1 MARNAG
7 SRSTASCTR
16 RAAGRGR
23 ALGVEL
29 DVFSTL
35 QEDRERL
42 SAAEGRIAE
51 IIVNDFEFAVNASII
66 ALAAVSPPTVTR
78 FCRRLGCESFSDF
91 KVQLARTAHIGV
103 RYLKPESQSTGPAD
117 VAQDVIA
124 KAQNALFLLH
134 RSLDIA
140 AINSAAERIA
150 GAEMI
155 YAFGSGG
162 NSSMIA
168 GELQNRLFR
177 LGLRVTASADH
188 GMQLMMAAAA
198 RPSDVLIGSSFSG
211 RNAELVRAFALAR
224 ESKVTTIALTQ
235 TGSPVAAA
243 AEIVVPV
250 DLPEGNNIYR
260 PTSTRIA
267 YIAVVDILASLV
279 AYAIQPKAAAT
290 LRRIK
295 QQLVAHRDGDDR
307 QLLGD

>member
-1 MARNAG
+1 M
-7 SRSTASCTR
+7 
-16 RAAGRGR
+16 
-23 ALGVEL
+23 
-29 DVFSTL
+29 DIFSTL
-35 QEDRERL
+35 QEEKARL
-42 SAAEGRIAE
+42 SPSENRIAD
-51 IIVNDFEFAVNASII
+51 ILLNDFEFAVNASII
-66 ALAAVSPPTVTR
+66 ELAEKADVSPPTVTR

-91 KVQLARTAHIGV
+91 KVQLARTAYVGM
-103 RYLKPESQSTGPAD
+103 RYLKPEPKSTNPGD
-117 VAQDVIA
+117 VAQDIIT

-134 RSLDIA
+134 RSLDLA
-140 AINSAAERIA
+140 AIELAAERLSRA
-150 GAEMI
+150 DMI

-168 GELQNRLFR
+168 SELQNRLFR
-177 LGLRVTASADH
+177 FGLHVTASSDH

-198 RPSDVLIGSSFSG
+198 KSTDVLIGSSFTG

-235 TGSPVAAA
+235 SNSPVAQV
-243 AEIVVPV
+243 AEIVVPI
-250 DLPEGNNIYR
+250 DLQEGSNIFR

-267 YIAVVDILASLV
+267 YLAVVDILASLV
-279 AYAIQPKAAAT
+279 AYAIQPKAAVA

>member
-1 MARNAG
+1 M
-7 SRSTASCTR
+7 
-16 RAAGRGR
+16 
-23 ALGVEL
+23 
-29 DVFSTL
+29 DIFSTL
-35 QEDRERL
+35 QEDKGRL
-42 SAAEGRIAE
+42 SPSENRIAE

-66 ALAAVSPPTVTR
+66 ELAEKAEVSPPTVTR

-103 RYLKPESQSTGPAD
+103 RYLKPESKSSDPAD
-117 VAQDVIA
+117 VAQDIIT

-140 AINSAAERIA
+140 SIGRAADRIA
-150 GAEMI
+150 KADMI

-168 GELQNRLFR
+168 DEFQNRLFR
-177 LGLRVTASADH
+177 LGLRITATSDH
-188 GMQLMMAAAA
+188 SMQLMMAAAA
-198 RPSDVLIGSSFSG
+198 RAGDVVIGSSFSG
-211 RNAELVRAFALAR
+211 RNAELVRAFGLAR
-224 ESKVTTIALTQ
+224 EAKVTTIALTQ
-235 TGSPVAAA
+235 TASPVATA

-250 DLPEGNNIYR
+250 DLPEGNNIFR

-267 YIAVVDILASLV
+267 YIATVDIIASLV

>member
-1 MARNAG
+1 M
-7 SRSTASCTR
+7 
-16 RAAGRGR
+16 
-23 ALGVEL
+23 
-29 DVFSTL
+29 DIFSTL
-35 QEDRERL
+35 QEDKGRL
-42 SAAEGRIAE
+42 SPSENRIAE

-66 ALAAVSPPTVTR
+66 ELAEKAEVSPPTVTR

-103 RYLKPESQSTGPAD
+103 RYLKPESKSSDPAD
-117 VAQDVIA
+117 VAQDIIT

-140 AINSAAERIA
+140 AIERAADRIA
-150 GAEMI
+150 KADMI

-168 GELQNRLFR
+168 DEFQNRLFR
-177 LGLRVTASADH
+177 LGLRITASSDH
-188 GMQLMMAAAA
+188 SMQLMMAAAA
-198 RPSDVLIGSSFSG
+198 RAGDVLIGSSFSG
-211 RNAELVRAFALAR
+211 RNAELVRAFGLAR
-224 ESKVTTIALTQ
+224 EAKVTTIALTQ
-235 TGSPVAAA
+235 SGSPVAAA
-243 AEIVVPV
+243 AEIVVPI
-250 DLPEGNNIYR
+250 DLPEGNNIFR

-267 YIAVVDILASLV
+267 YIATVDIIASLV
-279 AYAIQPKAAAT
+279 AYAIQPKAAVT

>member
-1 MARNAG
+1 M
-7 SRSTASCTR
+7 
-16 RAAGRGR
+16 
-23 ALGVEL
+23 
-29 DVFSTL
+29 DIFSTL
-35 QEDRERL
+35 QEDKGRL
-42 SAAEGRIAE
+42 SPSENRIAE

-66 ALAAVSPPTVTR
+66 ELAEKAEVSPPTVTR

-103 RYLKPESQSTGPAD
+103 RYLKPESKSSDPAD
-117 VAQDVIA
+117 VAQDIIT

-140 AINSAAERIA
+140 AIGRAADRIA
-150 GAEMI
+150 KADMI

-168 GELQNRLFR
+168 DEFQNRLFR
-177 LGLRVTASADH
+177 LGLRITASSDH
-188 GMQLMMAAAA
+188 SMQLMMAAAA
-198 RPSDVLIGSSFSG
+198 RAGDVLIGSSFSG
-211 RNAELVRAFALAR
+211 RNAELVRAFGLAR
-224 ESKVTTIALTQ
+224 EAKVTTIALTQ
-235 TGSPVAAA
+235 SGSPVATA
-243 AEIVVPV
+243 AEIVVPI
-250 DLPEGNNIYR
+250 DLPEGNNIFR

-267 YIAVVDILASLV
+267 YIATVDIIASLV
-279 AYAIQPKAAAT
+279 AYAIQPKAAVT